1 VVVKHT
7 SLQDVFDG
15 IAAIAGALGIEE
27 KGKELISNINR
38 QLDGVRQ
45 KAVGKKKVKV
55 LLIIGRNP
63 DKLTNMFIIGAR
75 DFLNELLDA
84 AGGVN
89 AYEGDIKYPSV
100 SIESVVAMNP
110 EVIIELS
117 VYNEGIKE
125 EKVLALWKR
134 FPFISAVK
142 KKKIKI
148 IKDDLWLIPGPRV
161 PLVAERMHQF
171 LSQEQR

>member
-1 VVVKHT
+1 
-7 SLQDVFDG
+7 
-15 IAAIAGALGIEE
+15 
-27 KGKELISNINR
+27 
-38 QLDGVRQ
+38 
-45 KAVGKKKVKV
+45 
-55 LLIIGRNP
+55 
-63 DKLTNMFIIGAR
+63 MFIIGAR

-89 AYEGDIKYPSV
+89 AYEGDISYPSV

-117 VYNEGIKE
+117 AFNEGIKE
-125 EKVLALWKR
+125 EKVLALWER

-142 KKKIKI
+142 NKKIKI

-161 PLVAERMHQF
+161 PLIAERMQEFFAPPNRYHDHLSSTVCF
-171 LSQEQR
+171 LSKRLHSISRNQH